1 MLDRLAPIA
10 AACDLTVPAAHRRP
24 VAVVGAGSIVDAG
37 HLPAYRAA
45 GIPVAGIHDR
55 DAERAREVA
64 RRHEIGRVYASLD
77 ELLAD
82 DAVAA
87 VDIAVHPSAQPG
99 IARACLDAGR
109 HVVCQKPLALEVAD
123 AEALVAH
130 AEHAGLQLAVNQQLR
145 FDEGI
150 AAAHA
155 MLHAGW
161 IGEPLAVL
169 FDVDIRTDF
178 TAWSWLAESERLEIL
193 YHSIHYF
200 DAIRWLVGEPHTVFC
215 TGARSPG
222 QRVRGETRTI
232 ATLVYG
238 GDLRALVHT
247 RHENVSEDRHAR
259 FSVEGSEGTIR
270 GTLGLL
276 YDYPHGRPD
285 SLEVFSKTLPTD
297 GWLPYPV
304 TTRWVPDAFAGPM
317 GELLRVVAEGG
328 EHRSSGRANLGTLR
342 LVDALY
348 RSLDTGASQA
358 VEPTRAAA

>member
-1 MLDRLAPIA
+1 MLERLAPIA
-10 AACDLTVPAAHRRP
+10 AACDLSVPAAHRRP
-24 VAVVGAGSIVDAG
+24 VAVVGAGSIVDVG

-45 GIPVAGIHDR
+45 GIPVAGIYDR
-55 DAERAREVA
+55 DGERARDVA
-64 RRHEIGRVYASLD
+64 QRHGIERVYGSLD

-82 DAVAA
+82 AAVAA
-87 VDIAVHPSAQPG
+87 VDIAVHPSAQPA

-109 HVVCQKPLALEVAD
+109 HVLCQKPLALDVAD

-130 AEHAGLQLAVNQQLR
+130 ADDAGLQLAVNQQLR
-145 FDEGI
+145 FEEGM
-150 AAAHA
+150 AATHA
-155 MLHAGW
+155 MLRAGW

-178 TAWSWLAESERLEIL
+178 TAWPWLAESERLEIL

-200 DAIRWLVGEPHTVFC
+200 DAIRWLVGDPHTVFC
-215 TGARSPG
+215 AGGRRPG

-232 ATLVYG
+232 ATLLYS
-238 GDLRALVHT
+238 GDLRALVHA
-247 RHENVSEDRHAR
+247 RHENVSEDWHAR
-259 FSVEGSEGTIR
+259 FRVEGSEGTIR

-285 SLEVFSKTLPTD
+285 TLEVFSRTVPTD

-317 GELLRVVAEGG
+317 GELLRVAAEGG

-348 RSLDTGASQA
+348 RSLDSGASQA
-358 VEPTRAAA
+358 VEATRVGA